1 MSSSPLENSASVFSS
16 QDDAGSQCYIEEKCV
31 GSESNFISKLS
42 DLILF
47 KYHLEVKIVRAQP
60 AEKIKL
66 RN

>member
-1 MSSSPLENSASVFSS
+1 M
-16 QDDAGSQCYIEEKCV
+16 